1 MLKFFLILNL
11 VLSSAGDINL
21 FQTEWKLK
29 KEENNIK
36 IFLRKTLEDR
46 QEYLAETIIYS
57 DINSIYEEIIDYN
70 NSHKWMY
77 KLESSNILDKKN
89 DSLFYVQFTM
99 EMGWPLKKRDLV
111 SDVKIVK
118 NEDLISISLEST
130 PDYIE
135 SSDDFIRIDDSKS
148 KWVLSKIDKEKTKVS
163 LQSYAVIEG
172 IPSFIVD
179 MFIIEGPLFS
189 LTNLKNKF

>member
-11 VLSSAGDINL
+11 VLSSAADINL
-21 FQTEWKLK
+21 IQTEWKLK

-118 NEDLISISLEST
+118 NEDFISISLEST
-130 PDYIE
+130 PDYID

-148 KWVLSKIDKEKTKVS
+148 KWVLSKIDKDKTKVS